1 MNVITKSVQLPD
13 GRTITIETGK
23 VAKQAD
29 GAAVLRMG
37 NTVLLATVCAAK
49 DAVPGT
55 DFMPLQV
62 DYREQYSA
70 AGRFPGGFTKREGK
84 ASDEEILTS
93 RLVDRALRPL
103 FPSNYHAEV
112 YVQVMLLSADG
123 VDQPDALAGF
133 AASAAMACS
142 DIPFEYYISEVRV
155 ARINGEYVV
164 NPTFQ
169 QMEEADMDIMVGAT
183 KENIMMV
190 EGEMKEVSE
199 KDMLGAIK
207 FGHETIRRQC
217 ELLLSLQSELGKD
230 TKRTYSHEVHDEALR
245 DTIMSSLREKVKAV
259 AYGGTAKQE
268 RSDAFKAIIT
278 EYIETMSEEER
289 AEKEGLAKRY
299 YHDLEWEVMR
309 EMILADH
316 KRLDGRALDQIRP
329 IWTEVDYLPSV
340 HGSAV
345 FTRGETQSLTSV
357 TLGTK
362 LDSQL
367 IDGVVF
373 EGESKFLLHYNFPP
387 YSTGE
392 ARPLRGTGRREIGH
406 GNLALRALKN
416 MLPEENPYTIR
427 VVSEILESNGS
438 SSMATVCAGSM
449 ALMDAGVQMKKP
461 VAGIA
466 MGLIS
471 DPGMT
476 RYAVLSDILGDEDHL
491 GDMDFKV
498 TGTAD
503 GITATQMDI
512 KVDGLN
518 YEVLEKALDQAR
530 NGRLHILGEMA
541 KTITAPR
548 EDYKPM
554 VPRIEKM
561 TIPREFIGAVIGPG
575 GKIIQEMQR
584 ETNTTINIEEVGEFG
599 IIDIASPDKASIE
612 AAKARIRGITA
623 MPEVGE
629 EYEGTVKKIVDFGAF
644 VEFLPGKEGLLHIS
658 EISWTRL
665 PSMEGVLKEGEKVK
679 VKLLEVDKKTGKFR
693 LSRKVLMERPQAP
706 AKNEE

>member
-1 MNVITKSVQLPD
+1 MNPIQKTFDFGD
-13 GRTITIETGK
+13 GRTMMLETGK
-23 VAKQAD
+23 LAKQAD
-29 GAAVLRMG
+29 GSVVIRMG
-37 NTVLLATVCAAK
+37 DTMLLATVVSAK
-49 DAVPGT
+49 EAKEGI
-55 DFMPLQV
+55 DFMPLTV
-62 DYREQYSA
+62 EYREMYAA
-70 AGRFPGGFTKREGK
+70 AGRFPGGFLKRE
-84 ASDEEILTS
+84 ARPSEYEILIS
-93 RLVDRALRPL
+93 RLIDRALRPL
-103 FPSNYHAEV
+103 FPEDYHADT
-112 YVQVMLLSADG
+112 QVIVNLISLDKEIL
-123 VDQPDALAGF
+123 PDALAGF
-133 AASAAMACS
+133 AASAALACS
-142 DIPFEYYISEVRV
+142 DIPFGGPVSEVRV
-155 ARINGEYVV
+155 GRINGEYVI
-164 NPTFQ
+164 NPTRSA
-169 QMEEADMDIMVGAT
+169 MEQSDMDMIIAGTVD
-183 KENIMMV
+183 NIMMV

-498 TGTAD
+498 TG
-503 GITATQMDI
+503 
-512 KVDGLN
+512 
-518 YEVLEKALDQAR
+518 
-530 NGRLHILGEMA
+530 
-541 KTITAPR
+541 
-548 EDYKPM
+548 
-554 VPRIEKM
+554 
-561 TIPREFIGAVIGPG
+561 
-575 GKIIQEMQR
+575 
-584 ETNTTINIEEVGEFG
+584 
-599 IIDIASPDKASIE
+599 
-612 AAKARIRGITA
+612 
-623 MPEVGE
+623 
-629 EYEGTVKKIVDFGAF
+629 
-644 VEFLPGKEGLLHIS
+644 
-658 EISWTRL
+658 
-665 PSMEGVLKEGEKVK
+665 
-679 VKLLEVDKKTGKFR
+679 
-693 LSRKVLMERPQAP
+693 
-706 AKNEE
+706 

>member
-1 MNVITKSVQLPD
+1 
-13 GRTITIETGK
+13 
-23 VAKQAD
+23 
-29 GAAVLRMG
+29 
-37 NTVLLATVCAAK
+37 
-49 DAVPGT
+49 
-55 DFMPLQV
+55 
-62 DYREQYSA
+62 
-70 AGRFPGGFTKREGK
+70 
-84 ASDEEILTS
+84 
-93 RLVDRALRPL
+93 
-103 FPSNYHAEV
+103 
-112 YVQVMLLSADG
+112 
-123 VDQPDALAGF
+123 
-133 AASAAMACS
+133 
-142 DIPFEYYISEVRV
+142 
-155 ARINGEYVV
+155 
-164 NPTFQ
+164 
-169 QMEEADMDIMVGAT
+169 
-183 KENIMMV
+183 
-190 EGEMKEVSE
+190 
-199 KDMLGAIK
+199 MLGAIK

-245 DTIMSSLREKVKAV
+245 DTIMSNLREKVKAV

-373 EGESKFLLHYNFPP
+373 EGESKFLLHYNFLP

-406 GNLALRALKN
+406 GNLAL
-416 MLPEENPYTIR
+416 PCIEEYAARRESLYHSCSIR
-427 VVSEILESNGS
+427 DPGIQRVFFHGHCLCRK
-438 SSMATVCAGSM
+438 A

-530 NGRLHILGEMA
+530 NGRLHIPGRDGQDHHCTEGRLQA
-541 KTITAPR
+541 WYR
-548 EDYKPM
+548 EL
-554 VPRIEKM
+554 R
-561 TIPREFIGAVIGPG
+561 R
-575 GKIIQEMQR
+575 
-584 ETNTTINIEEVGEFG
+584 
-599 IIDIASPDKASIE
+599 
-612 AAKARIRGITA
+612 
-623 MPEVGE
+623 
-629 EYEGTVKKIVDFGAF
+629 
-644 VEFLPGKEGLLHIS
+644 
-658 EISWTRL
+658 
-665 PSMEGVLKEGEKVK
+665 
-679 VKLLEVDKKTGKFR
+679 
-693 LSRKVLMERPQAP
+693 
-706 AKNEE
+706 